1 MLDGVQFRAFR
12 DHSDDNFCRISGEF
26 HPLVS
31 QKRRGKKESQRSR
44 AQLLD
49 VRKVRKNAPGRG
61 AKASGLF
68 PTFTPA

>member
-31 QKRRGKKESQRSR
+31 QKR
-44 AQLLD
+44 
-49 VRKVRKNAPGRG
+49 
-61 AKASGLF
+61 
-68 PTFTPA
+68 